1 MSIPRTCHDCGKPM
15 RACRRTEDEFP
26 GTVLHYGRG
35 ACKNCYYRR
44 QQNGTLDAL
53 PTLRRTQPE
62 VQDASDDPRRH
73 ARNIEGLAAFIRR
86 RHASGLPDEGTLR
99 QIEGMQ

>member
-1 MSIPRTCHDCGKPM
+1 M

-35 ACKNCYYRR
+35 ACKNCYYQR

-53 PTLRRTQPE
+53 PTLRRTQAE
-62 VQDASDDPRRH
+62 VQDTFEDPRRH
-73 ARNIEGLAAFIRR
+73 ERNVEGLVDYIRAR
-86 RHASGLPDEGTLR
+86 RERGWPADGTLDGAK
-99 QIEGMQ
+99 ELKELEE